1 MISNLKKSN
10 IFYHITT
17 LRANETPCRER
28 VVLSLAIEKRWD
40 YWDDL
45 PSEKEELLINKIAE
59 FVVEH
64 KMDLIA
70 EILLE
75 TGGPISSIFAS
86 FGLNLFGPYLEFFGA
101 DTYTALFRR
110 RENIQRLIDAIEKIT
125 DEKKSKREQK

>member
-1 MISNLKKSN
+1 VI
-10 IFYHITT
+10 
-17 LRANETPCRER
+17 
-28 VVLSLAIEKRWD
+28 LSLAIEKRWD

-45 PSEKEELLINKIAE
+45 PSEKEEELINKIAE

-70 EILLE
+70 EMLLE
-75 TGGPISSIFAS
+75 TGGPITSIFAS

-110 RENIQRLIDAIEKIT
+110 RENIQRLIDEINKIN
-125 DEKKSKREQK
+125 DEKKSKRKQK

>member
-1 MISNLKKSN
+1 
-10 IFYHITT
+10 
-17 LRANETPCRER
+17 

-45 PSEKEELLINKIAE
+45 PLEKEEELISKIAE

-64 KMDLIA
+64 KMGLIA
-70 EILLE
+70 DMLLE
-75 TGGPISSIFAS
+75 TGGPMASIFAS

-110 RENIQRLIDAIEKIT
+110 RENIQRLIDAIEKIN

>member
-1 MISNLKKSN
+1 M
-10 IFYHITT
+10 
-17 LRANETPCRER
+17 
-28 VVLSLAIEKRWD
+28 VLSLAIEKRWD

-45 PSEKEELLINKIAE
+45 PSEKEEELINKIAE

-70 EILLE
+70 EMLLE
-75 TGGPISSIFAS
+75 TGGPITSIFAS

-110 RENIQRLIDAIEKIT
+110 RENIQRLIDAIEKIN